1 MPRVEDT
8 ACDGEVRGISRTGK
22 RGEYRRR
29 MTTEKNRRWTADD
42 LPHDHCAGADHRQ
55 KIDKV
60 LANLP
65 GQEECIQ
72 AAELFKLISD
82 GTRLRILW
90 LLCHC
95 EACVSTIAAVMEMS
109 DPAVSHHLKL
119 LRRSGVIVSRR
130 EGKEMYYKLADTAQ
144 AQLVHRACEDMFR
157 IACPLET
164 S

>member
-1 MPRVEDT
+1 MAE
-8 ACDGEVRGISRTGK
+8 RGDNKLI
-22 RGEYRRR
+22 
-29 MTTEKNRRWTADD
+29 TED
-42 LPHDHCAGADHRQ
+42 LPHDHGQ
-55 KIDKV
+55 NIDNV
-60 LANLP
+60 LAKLP
-65 GQEECIQ
+65 SQEECIQ
-72 AAELFKLISD
+72 AADMFKQISD

-95 EACVSTIAAVMEMS
+95 EACVSNIAAVMEMS

-164 S
+164 SCQNV